1 MLTLQSLQ
9 NEIPS
14 YTEISITRTQSALK
28 SIVRSQVRSTL
39 QSPIH
44 RLITA
49 TFIQASPTTSQVV
62 FPSSTLSPAGEKM
75 KKLKTG
81 KMTCISNGTIHP
93 REPERKPEYPEKV
106 YDIRKTVD

>member
-28 SIVRSQVRSTL
+28 SIVRSTL

-62 FPSSTLSPAGEKM
+62 LPSSTLSPASEKM